1 MKNVNYTP
9 EVTQAIVTTYTDAP
23 NMDTVRAL
31 AENHG
36 KTVKSII
43 GKLSREGV
51 YQKATYTTKTGAK
64 PITKAEIVAQ
74 ITDKLDLDVESVAGL
89 DDPGVDAKRS
99 TKKTSS
105 LAFLFRSLSKVSP
118 PQDCFR
124 IVFLESE
131 IANVCMNLGAVFFA
145 LLILLD
151 SSHDNGVAWNSP
163 AH

>member
-9 EVTQAIVTTYTDAP
+9 EVTQAIVTTYTETP
-23 NMDTVRAL
+23 NMETVRTL

-74 ITDKLDLDVESVAGL
+74 IVDKLDLDVDAVAGL
-89 DDPGVDAKRS
+89 EKAPKSALVVIRDA
-99 TKKTSS
+99 
-105 LAFLFRSLSKVSP
+105 V
-118 PQDCFR
+118 
-124 IVFLESE
+124 
-131 IANVCMNLGAVFFA
+131 AVVREKAMEVVEFDEVLPEGDFT
-145 LLILLD
+145 
-151 SSHDNGVAWNSP
+151 V
-163 AH
+163 

>member
-23 NMDTVRAL
+23 NMETVREL
-31 AENHG
+31 ADVHG

-74 ITDKLDLDVESVAGL
+74 IVDKLDLDVDAVAGL
-89 DDPGVDAKRS
+89 EKAPKSALVTIRDA
-99 TKKTSS
+99 
-105 LAFLFRSLSKVSP
+105 
-118 PQDCFR
+118 
-124 IVFLESE
+124 
-131 IANVCMNLGAVFFA
+131 IAVVREKAMEVVEFDEVLPEGDFTV
-145 LLILLD
+145 
-151 SSHDNGVAWNSP
+151 
-163 AH
+163 

>member
-74 ITDKLDLDVESVAGL
+74 IVDKLDLDVDAVAGL
-89 DDPGVDAKRS
+89 EKAPKSALVVVRDA
-99 TKKTSS
+99 
-105 LAFLFRSLSKVSP
+105 V
-118 PQDCFR
+118 
-124 IVFLESE
+124 
-131 IANVCMNLGAVFFA
+131 AVVREKAMEVVEFDEVLPEGDFT
-145 LLILLD
+145 
-151 SSHDNGVAWNSP
+151 V
-163 AH
+163 